1 MKKFDSIRPYFDSE
15 VSQVLIELSDNR
27 RFLKMLLSSGGFNR
41 LRFLPFSRKI
51 LNIFLKNRIKKIKN
65 VADYQN
71 EFESI
76 VSKVVKNSIN
86 KFTVSGIENLDK
98 DKGYLF
104 ISNHRDITLDSALLN
119 LALHQNEFESIV
131 SKVVKNSINKFTV
144 SGIEN
149 LDKDKGYLFISNH
162 RDITLDS
169 ALLNL
174 ALHQNKFKTT
184 YNAVGNN
191 LLSEKWASDLMRL
204 NKSFIIDR
212 SDKSKRDIYK
222 SLNLASEFI
231 SNAIKNKN
239 ESIWIAQKQGRSKDG
254 NDFTDPSVIK
264 MIHLNGRKKISIDE
278 YLNNLNVIPVAISYE
293 KDPNDILKAQEL
305 FHTDLGQSYEKDRK
319 EDLKSIFEGIV
330 GQKGDVNLIIGKK
343 IIFNEDSYEYC
354 SNQITNAIKDS
365 YKLQSTNYAAAIM
378 QGKLNKNNFE
388 SPKINESIEYLNGR
402 LKQIP
407 KEMEPYLLNQY
418 SNPTIA
424 K

>member
-15 VSQVLIELSDNR
+15 VSQVLAELSDNR

-51 LNIFLKNRIKKIKN
+51 LSIFLKNKIKKIKN
-65 VADYQN
+65 VSDYQN

-119 LALHQNEFESIV
+119 LI
-131 SKVVKNSINKFTV
+131 
-144 SGIEN
+144 
-149 LDKDKGYLFISNH
+149 
-162 RDITLDS
+162 
-169 ALLNL
+169 
-174 ALHQNKFKTT
+174 LHQNKFKTT
-184 YNAVGNN
+184 FNAVGNN

-212 SDKSKRDIYK
+212 TDKSKKDIYK

-231 SNAIKNKN
+231 FDAIKNKN
-239 ESIWIAQKQGRSKDG
+239 ESVWIAQKQGRSKDG

-264 MIHLNGRKKISIDE
+264 MIHLHGRKKISIDK

-305 FHTDLGQSYEKDRK
+305 FLTDLSQSYEKDRK

-330 GQKGDVNLIIGKK
+330 GQKGDVNLIIGNK
-343 IIFNEDSYEYC
+343 IIFNEDSYEHC
-354 SNQITNAIKDS
+354 SDQITNAIKDS
-365 YKLQSTNYAAAIM
+365 YKLQSTNYAAAII
-378 QGKLNKNNFE
+378 QGKLSKKNFE
-388 SPKINESIEYLNGR
+388 SSKIDESIEFLNDR

-407 KEMEPYLLNQY
+407 EEMEAYLLDQY
-418 SNPTIA
+418 SNPIITNL
-424 K
+424 KKREELLS

>member
-15 VSQVLIELSDNR
+15 VSQVLTELSDNR
-27 RFLKMLLSSGGFNR
+27 RFLKMLLSSSGFNR

-51 LNIFLKNRIKKIKN
+51 LSIFLKNKIKKIKN
-65 VADYQN
+65 VTDY
-71 EFESI
+71 
-76 VSKVVKNSIN
+76 
-86 KFTVSGIENLDK
+86 
-98 DKGYLF
+98 
-104 ISNHRDITLDSALLN
+104 
-119 LALHQNEFESIV
+119 QNEFESIV

-305 FHTDLGQSYEKDRK
+305 FHTDLGQSYEKDKK

-330 GQKGDVNLIIGKK
+330 GQKGNVNLIIGKK
-343 IIFNEDSYEYC
+343 IIFNKDSYEHC

-365 YKLQSTNYAAAIM
+365 YKLQSTNYAAAII
-378 QGKLNKNNFE
+378 QGKLSKKNFE
-388 SPKINESIEYLNGR
+388 SSKIDESIEFLNDR

-407 KEMEPYLLNQY
+407 EEMEPYLLDQY
-418 SNPTIA
+418 SNPIITNL
-424 K
+424 KKREELLS

>member
-1 MKKFDSIRPYFDSE
+1 
-15 VSQVLIELSDNR
+15 
-27 RFLKMLLSSGGFNR
+27 MLLSSGRFNR

-98 DKGYLF
+98 
-104 ISNHRDITLDSALLN
+104 N
-119 LALHQNEFESIV
+119 
-131 SKVVKNSINKFTV
+131 
-144 SGIEN
+144 
-149 LDKDKGYLFISNH
+149 KGYLFISNH

-212 SDKSKRDIYK
+212 SYKSKRDIYK

-231 SNAIKNKN
+231 FNAIKNKN

-264 MIHLNGRKKISIDE
+264 MIHLNGRKKITIDE